1 MGIKTAQNF
10 TLISKP
16 LRKMRKICT
25 HRVGWGCRVGGF
37 EGKGGEGTRLGGRGD
52 MGGGGRDAGV

>member
-1 MGIKTAQNF
+1 MNMGIKTTQNF

-25 HRVGWGCRVGGF
+25 NRVGWGCRGGGF
-37 EGKGGEGTRLGGRGD
+37 EGKGGELGGRGD